1 VEWFPGRGD
10 LDSRE
15 HVDLAVAEGSTSNE
29 GSKLVGVDAL
39 VLSEEGSKVLRK
51 DAKVKE
57 GEELTRERT
66 FYCQVFRKLQWFR

>member
-51 DAKVKE
+51 DAKVEE
-57 GEELTRERT
+57 GEELSGKWAFHCKIFWE
-66 FYCQVFRKLQWFR
+66 LQWFR